1 MTSILAYWRVGLVAA
16 LLAAAG
22 VWHLTDKSKA
32 VDDALEVLRAEYINQ
47 ALAASESARAREKS
61 LIAINQK
68 ASLDLQAQKTRSAAA
83 AVVSAGKLRDLETT
97 LDRATT
103 ADPATTPGVDDPSAD
118 IIRECSRALVAVDD
132 FASKLAWQ
140 LTGLQRYV
148 GEVCQADSL
157 PIDKH

>member
-16 LLAAAG
+16 LLASAG

-47 ALAASESARAREKS
+47 ALAASESARAREQS

-83 AVVSAGKLRDLETT
+83 AVVSAGKLRDLDAA
-97 LDRATT
+97 LDRANS
-103 ADPATTPGVDDPSAD
+103 ARSDPATITGADDPSAD

-148 GEVCQADSL
+148 GEVCQA
-157 PIDKH
+157 KQ

>member
-1 MTSILAYWRVGLVAA
+1 MTALAGFWRNGLVAA
-16 LLAAAG
+16 VLAAAG
-22 VWHLTDKSKA
+22 VWHLADKSRA
-32 VDDALEVLRAEYINQ
+32 IDDATELVRAEYINA

-61 LIAINQK
+61 LIAMNQK
-68 ASLDLQAQKTRSAAA
+68 ANFDLQAQKTRSAAA

-103 ADPATTPGVDDPSAD
+103 ADPATTPGADDPSAD

-132 FASKLAWQ
+132 FASKLAGQ

-148 GEVCQADSL
+148 GEVCQA
-157 PIDKH
+157 KQ

>member
-1 MTSILAYWRVGLVAA
+1 MTA
-16 LLAAAG
+16 LLGLWRYGIFAAVLAG
-22 VWHLTDKSKA
+22 ALVWHLADKSKA
-32 VDDALEVLRAEYINQ
+32 VDDAVELVRAEYITA
-47 ALAASESARAREKS
+47 ALAASESARAREQS

-83 AVVSAGKLRDLETT
+83 AVVSAGKLRDLDAA
-97 LDRATT
+97 LDRANSTRS
-103 ADPATTPGVDDPSAD
+103 DPAAVSGTDDPSAD

-148 GEVCQADSL
+148 GEVCQA
-157 PIDKH
+157 KQ

>member
-1 MTSILAYWRVGLVAA
+1 MTALFGLWRYGIFAA
-16 LLAAAG
+16 VLTAAS
-22 VWHLTDKSKA
+22 VWHLADKSRA
-32 VDDALEVLRAEYINQ
+32 VDDAVELVRAEYINA

-61 LIAINQK
+61 LIAMNQK
-68 ASLDLQAQKTRSAAA
+68 ANFDLQAQKTRSAAA

-103 ADPATTPGVDDPSAD
+103 ADPATTPGADDPSAD

-132 FASKLAWQ
+132 FASKLAGQ

-148 GEVCQADSL
+148 GEVCQA
-157 PIDKH
+157 KQ

>member
-1 MTSILAYWRVGLVAA
+1 LTWVLTYWRVGLVAA

-32 VDDALEVLRAEYINQ
+32 VEDSLEVLRAEYINQ
-47 ALAASESARAREKS
+47 ALAASESARAREQL

-83 AVVSAGKLRDLETT
+83 AVVSAGKLRDLDAA
-97 LDRATT
+97 LDRANSSRS
-103 ADPATTPGVDDPSAD
+103 DPAATAGVDDPSAG

-148 GEVCQADSL
+148 GEVCQAD
-157 PIDKH
+157 P